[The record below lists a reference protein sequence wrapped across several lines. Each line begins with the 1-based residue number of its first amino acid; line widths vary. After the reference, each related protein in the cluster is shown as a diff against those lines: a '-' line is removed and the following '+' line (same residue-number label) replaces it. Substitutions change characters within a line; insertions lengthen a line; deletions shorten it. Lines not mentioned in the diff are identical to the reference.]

1 MTQAV
6 ILAGGAGTRLASV
19 SGGLPKPL
27 VPVAGIPVVERQIA
41 LLARYGVDEIFLT
54 TGYGA
59 DMLAER
65 LGDGARFGV
74 RLHQVR
80 EEEPRGTAGG
90 VAALR
95 NSLTAEFLVLYGDVL
110 VNMDLRRLLDAHRA
124 TGAAATLVVHPNDHP
139 YDSDLVDLD
148 PRGRVRGFYP
158 KPRPDAGPDL
168 PNMVSAAL
176 YVLSPG
182 VLDQIEPDVSQDFVR
197 DVFPRL
203 LATGAALYG
212 YPTTEYL
219 KDMGTP
225 DRLARVERD
234 VEEGVVDA
242 RHGDRRRP
250 TLFLDRDGVINRE
263 IGGVLEPGQLELLPG
278 AASAIRR
285 MNQAGWL
292 VAGVTNQP
300 AIAKGFMSE
309 ADLERVHLRLQRV
322 LGDQGAWLDALVH
335 CPHHPEK
342 GFKGERADLKI
353 ECSCRKPAAGL
364 LEDVARSIPVE
375 RGTAVVVGDSWRD
388 MAAAHAFGAE
398 AIGVLHG
405 QTLSAPEA
413 SGVRGTRPDVV
424 VADLALA
431 VALLLDEDPAVEALA
446 DEIARRVAA
455 AGDEKVLVLL
465 AGAPHSTSSTTAFRL
480 RRALRARGE
489 ATLWI
494 RLEDWSVPVDASER
508 QPHEAVVSPPD
519 RYPLAAVSSAVDSL
533 LQGRSV
539 ETPAQYDPAGCS
551 VLLVEGPYALLL
563 EDDGK
568 AIRVHVEAPSEEEQ
582 GEEDRELA
590 AARDKAQVRLTPL
603 RLQTAAVASAGAHPE
618 SASAGAAGGAAPGR
632 EPDPEKRNGDWKP

>member
-27 VPVAGIPVVERQIA
+27 VAVAGIPVVERQIS
-41 LLARYGVDEIFLT
+41 LLARYGLDEIFLT

-59 DMLAER
+59 DVLEER
-65 LGDGARFGV
+65 LGDGTRFGV
-74 RLHQVR
+74 RLHHVR
-80 EEEPRGTAGG
+80 EDEPLGTAGG

-95 NSLTAEFLVLYGDVL
+95 DSLNDDFLVLYGDVL

-124 TGAAATLVVHPNDHP
+124 ASAEATVVVHPNDHP

-148 PRGRVRGFYP
+148 VGGRVRGFYP
-158 KPRPDAGPDL
+158 KPRPNNGPDL

-176 YVLSPG
+176 YVLSPS
-182 VLDQIEPDVSQDFVR
+182 VLEHIEPGVSQDFVR
-197 DVFPRL
+197 DIFPRL
-203 LATGAALYG
+203 LAAGASLYG

-225 DRLARVERD
+225 ERLARVERD

-263 IGGVLEPGQLELLPG
+263 IDGVFEPDQLELLPG
-278 AASAIRR
+278 AAAAIRR
-285 MNQAGWL
+285 MNKAGWL

-309 ADLERVHLRLQRV
+309 SDLDRVHLRLQRV
-322 LGDQGAWLDALVH
+322 LGDGGGWLDALVY

-342 GFKGERADLKI
+342 GFAGERHDLKI

-364 LEDVARSIPVE
+364 LEEVAALLPVE
-375 RGTAVVVGDSWRD
+375 RGATVMVGDSWRD

-398 AIGVLHG
+398 AIGVRNG
-405 QTLSAPEA
+405 QGLSAPEV
-413 SGVRGTRPDVV
+413 SQGTRPDVV
-424 VADLALA
+424 VEDLAAA

-446 DEIARRVAA
+446 DQIASRCAA
-455 AGDEKVLVLL
+455 SGEASVPVNAKVLVLL
-465 AGAPHSTSSTTAFRL
+465 AGAPRSGNSATAFRL

-489 ATLWI
+489 DTLWL
-494 RLEDWSVPVDASER
+494 RLDDWSEATSKQDRNTEEDRDTVVREPLDAKQLQAAEAAVDAL
-508 QPHEAVVSPPD
+508 
-519 RYPLAAVSSAVDSL
+519 LA
-533 LQGRSV
+533 GRSV
-539 ETPAQYDPAGCS
+539 EAPARYDPAGCS
-551 VLLVEGPYALLL
+551 VLLVEGRSALLL
-563 EDDGK
+563 GDRGET
-568 AIRVHVEAPSEEEQ
+568 IRVNVETL
-582 GEEDRELA
+582 GE
-590 AARDKAQVRLTPL
+590 
-603 RLQTAAVASAGAHPE
+603 GE
-618 SASAGAAGGAAPGR
+618 SGVH
-632 EPDPEKRNGDWKP
+632 KGDLKP